1 MPKKAKIGKNR
12 KDKFYSIAKEV
23 GYRARSAFKL
33 VQLNRKFQFLQSSR
47 VLIDLCAAPGGW
59 CQVAKQ
65 HMPVESKILGVD
77 LVPIKPISGVITL
90 QEDITTDSCKS
101 KIRQHLKDWKAD
113 VVLNDGAP
121 NVGKNWHIDSFS
133 QAELALWAC
142 KLAAFFLRPGGW
154 FITKVFRSNDYNAL
168 VWVLKQLFKK
178 VHATKPSASRN
189 ESAEIFVVCQGY
201 LAPQKID
208 PKFFDIK
215 HALTQIESDQKKV
228 AFRDFEKIKKKKAV
242 GYEDNNGLLFK
253 KASSQA
259 FLETEEPLE
268 FLASINKIELDPEHE
283 NNPLLAKDK
292 KVDMTE
298 LKINMQDIKVLN
310 VREIKDLLKWRT
322 KLRTALGMEEEDM
335 EEGDSDNDGS
345 ELDSDEEEEK
355 QMEAEALDVAKGEL
369 KDLRRKKKKKFK
381 GLRRLRDLLS
391 NAVHLDEAE
400 DQEVFKLVTL
410 KKNVIDQDDEEY
422 AQMADANAADDE
434 LESGDENDLPADFDF
449 KKTLVNLEDGEE
461 AEEDNELIHHLEDKS
476 VKQQKQ
482 SAAWFGQSEWFSGLE
497 EDNDLEQANLKAMM
511 KQTDKPEKKIKN
523 KSSESNAME
532 VDAGPS
538 SQAKEAESEED
549 DYSSSDD
556 SDDSD
561 VELAKSLE
569 LKELEDRIG
578 VYREKRDDKEFKK
591 KEKEDNRKREQFP
604 LDPKELALATEMV
617 TSKKR
622 KRDLEEMMYD
632 KYSCNDPEGLPE
644 WFTVDEKRHR
654 RRRLPEVDGK
664 LVSWYQEKQ
673 KAANARNIKKV
684 AEAKARKKNRE
695 LKRMEKVKRQAEG
708 VLAAEDVSSRE
719 KQAQIKRIYGKASR
733 ENKKEHITYV
743 PIKAGAGKRVSRP
756 AGVKGKFKVVDS
768 RMKTDMRGEKAAE
781 RRAGKRPTG
790 GRGLANKKGHRS
802 GRR

>member
-1 MPKKAKIGKNR
+1 MPKKSKVGKNR

-65 HMPVESKILGVD
+65 HMPVESKIIGVD
-77 LVPIKPISGVITL
+77 LVPIKPISGVITI
-90 QEDITTDSCKS
+90 QEDITTDTCKS
-101 KIRQHLKDWKAD
+101 KIRQHLRDWKAD

-133 QAELALWAC
+133 QAELSLWAC

-228 AFRDFEKIKKKKAV
+228 AFRDFEKIKKRKAI

-259 FLETEEPLE
+259 FLEADEPLE
-268 FLASINKIELDPEHE
+268 FLAAINKIELEPAHE
-283 NNPLLAKDK
+283 NNAVIAKDK

-310 VREIKDLLKWRT
+310 VREIKELLKWRT
-322 KLRTALGMEEEDM
+322 KLRTALGMEDEEM
-335 EEGDSDNDGS
+335 EEGDSEEE
-345 ELDSDEEEEK
+345 ELDSEEEEEK
-355 QMEAEALDVAKGEL
+355 KMEEEALEVAKGEL

-410 KKNVIDQDDEEY
+410 NKNVIDQDDEEY
-422 AQMADANAADDE
+422 AQMADKVADADE
-434 LESGDENDLPADFDF
+434 LESGDEDDLPANFNF
-449 KKTLVNLEDGEE
+449 KKTLVNLDEGAD
-461 AEEDNELIHHLEDKS
+461 ADQEDNELIEHLEDKN
-476 VKQQKQ
+476 VKQKKQ
-482 SAAWFGQSEWFSGLE
+482 SAAWFGQSEWFSGLGDDE
-497 EDNDLEQANLKAMM
+497 DLEKANLKAMM
-511 KQTDKPEKKIKN
+511 KETDKPEKKAKA
-523 KSSESNAME
+523 KSADAME
-532 VDAGPS
+532 VDESTAQS
-538 SQAKEAESEED
+538 SSLQELSDEDED

-578 VYREKRDDKEFKK
+578 AFREKRDDKEFKK
-591 KEKEDNRKREQFP
+591 KQKEENRKREQFP
-604 LDPKELALATEMV
+604 LNPKELALATEMV

-632 KYSCNDPEGLPE
+632 KFSFNDPEGLPD

-654 RRRLPEVDGK
+654 KRRLPEVDGK
-664 LVSWYQEKQ
+664 LVSWYEEKQ

-695 LKRMEKVKRQAEG
+695 LKRLEKVKRQAEG
-708 VLAAEDVSSRE
+708 VLAQEDVSSRE

-743 PIKAGAGKRVSRP
+743 PIKTGAGKKVSRP

-768 RMKTDMRGEKAAE
+768 RMKTDMRGQKASE